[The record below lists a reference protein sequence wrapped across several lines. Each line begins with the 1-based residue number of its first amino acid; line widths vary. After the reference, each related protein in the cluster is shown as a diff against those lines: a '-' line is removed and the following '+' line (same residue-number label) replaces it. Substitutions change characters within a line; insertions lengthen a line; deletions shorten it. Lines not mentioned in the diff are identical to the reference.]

1 MSCRDWSTAWPNLPK
16 FDRAHDSLARHR
28 EHTNMGH
35 VSAAEQADAA
45 TGAAPRA
52 ISSIPPV
59 ARTGLGGPEGPFGAL
74 RNSTV
79 MMVDDDPLM
88 IEVVQTFLE
97 EAGYTQFVTTS
108 KPVEAFGLIAQ
119 HQPDILLL
127 DLMMPEVTGF
137 QILQALREHE
147 HLRYTPVIIL
157 TAESDPDARL
167 KALELGATD
176 FLTKPVDPS
185 ELRLRLRNALAFKA
199 YQDRLA
205 DFDALTG
212 LLNRGKFRDEVN
224 RAVGLAQ
231 QTARA
236 CAVLLLDLDR

>member
-1 MSCRDWSTAWPNLPK
+1 MNEPQVELRSEAVAGAQDSQ
-16 FDRAHDSLARHR
+16 RAHAQTKAGSA
-28 EHTNMGH
+28 MGN
-35 VSAAEQADAA
+35 
-45 TGAAPRA
+45 
-52 ISSIPPV
+52 
-59 ARTGLGGPEGPFGAL
+59 PEGPFGAL

-167 KALELGATD
+167 QALELGATD

-199 YQDRLA
+199 YHDRLA
-205 DFDALTG
+205 DFDALT
-212 LLNRGKFRDEVN
+212 
-224 RAVGLAQ
+224 
-231 QTARA
+231 
-236 CAVLLLDLDR
+236 